1 MRNGLVVLVLMM
13 VTVACAKQAE
23 RITWSKEGD
32 TATGRAHA
40 EAECA
45 NAASNA
51 RATVPYAGTIAGPP
65 RSIDLAGQGREGYV
79 ACMESK
85 GYTRDD

>member
-1 MRNGLVVLVLMM
+1 VRIGLVVLMVLA
-13 VTVACAKQAE
+13 VACAKPAE
-23 RITWSKEGD
+23 QITWSKEGD
-32 TATGRAHA
+32 TATARAHA

-65 RSIDLAGQGREGYV
+65 RGIDLAGQGREGYV

-85 GYTRDD
+85 GYTRID

>member
-1 MRNGLVVLVLMM
+1 MRIWVVVLVLAL
-13 VTVACAKQAE
+13 VACAKPAE

-32 TATGRAHA
+32 TVTAREHS

-45 NAASNA
+45 NASGAP
-51 RATVPYAGTIAGPP
+51 RAPVPYAGTVAGPP
-65 RSIDLAGQGREGYV
+65 RGVDLSGRGREAYI

-85 GYTRDD
+85 GYTRAQ